1 MAKADRFS
9 MDSMKQTLG
18 FRQELIVASD
28 KPEMGGEVVE
38 HIKRLKHA
46 VVLPVGSIVPDPEQ
60 PRKNFKEEDLQRLA
74 SSLKTET
81 QLQPITVIKDRSSEE
96 PRYIIMAGERRWR
109 AAQIAGLE
117 TLNAVIE
124 KKRLTTEQKMIRQYA
139 ENAIRAD
146 LDPLEKAVFY
156 RQLIDSK
163 ACSVR
168 ELAKDLHTSAASVSR
183 TMKLLEFP
191 EDIQQLISEGKVP
204 PTVAYKVLKIEG
216 EEQQRAYIQEFVA
229 GDITSSEIGANAK
242 KSSTGRPKKS
252 AKPRTNKTKTIDGLK
267 VVLTSKERLSQVE
280 IAQRLRKYADS
291 LEGDGRARRAA

>member
-1 MAKADRFS
+1 
-9 MDSMKQTLG
+9 
-18 FRQELIVASD
+18 
-28 KPEMGGEVVE
+28 MGGEIVQ
-38 HIKRLKHA
+38 HIKRMKHA
-46 VVLPVGSIVPDPEQ
+46 VVLPVSSITPDPEQ
-60 PRKNFKEEDLQRLA
+60 PRKNFNEEDLQRLA

-81 QLQPITVIKDRSSEE
+81 QLQPITVFADRSSEE

-124 KKRLTTEQKMIRQYA
+124 KKRLTNEEKMIRQYA

-168 ELAKDLHTSAASVSR
+168 ELAKDLHASPASVSR

-191 EDIQQLISEGKVP
+191 EDIQQLISDGQIP

-216 EEQQRAYIQEFVA
+216 EEEQRGYIEEFIA
-229 GDITSSEIGANAK
+229 GDVTSKEIGANAK
-242 KSSTGRPKKS
+242 QSSTGRPKKS
-252 AKPRTNKTKTIDGLK
+252 TKPRTSKTKSVDGLK
-267 VVLTSKERLSQVE
+267 VVMTSKERLSQLE
-280 IAQRLRKYADS
+280 IATRLRKIADS